1 MSDGDA
7 DGDANGDAY
16 RDVDR
21 DTDGYARDYADR
33 DTVEV
38 DEMLRPLL
46 PKDDLSQTRESRL
59 SGERLLFACSLPRS
73 STTTHHCASTK
84 SPLALFLPTRLI
96 SLGWV
101 SVLVDMD
108 DLEDAT
114 LPTRLWRTPVVCT
127 APNCRSAHTLAACNT
142 GGQPFCY
149 NRAP

>member
-1 MSDGDA
+1 MS

-16 RDVDR
+16 RDADR
-21 DTDGYARDYADR
+21 DADGYAHDYTDR

-38 DEMLRPLL
+38 DEMLIPLL
-46 PKDDLSQTRESRL
+46 PKNDLAQTRDSRL
-59 SGERLLFACSLPRS
+59 SGESLLFAYSLPQS
-73 STTTHHCASTK
+73 SLATATHHCASTK
-84 SPLALFLPTRLI
+84 SPLALFSPTTLI
-96 SLGWV
+96 SLGWL